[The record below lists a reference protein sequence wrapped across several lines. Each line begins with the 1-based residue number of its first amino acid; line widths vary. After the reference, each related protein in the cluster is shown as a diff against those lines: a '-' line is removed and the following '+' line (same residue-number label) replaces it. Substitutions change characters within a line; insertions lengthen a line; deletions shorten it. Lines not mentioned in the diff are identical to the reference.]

1 MIRATTIGVLKNYRY
16 GLNNSFTKQNDAR
29 TTVLTHRNFN
39 SFAED
44 PAAAARSFQLRRSRM
59 VAQSQYSVC
68 DTSYRRF
75 QSAWSALDTVIN
87 DVDNANGKFD
97 ETIKQSS
104 LEALNDPT
112 GDARTALAKVIS
124 ETADALVQV
133 MNNTYAGTFLFSGA
147 DGQTVPFSW
156 GDNGELLYRGI
167 PVDAAV
173 PDTLTVTDAAGKTVN
188 LSLKLDADGHY
199 DATNGTETYFLNG
212 KAALVEFSRPSD
224 NDIDAKDLKDILS
237 EPPAD
242 AAKDVNDKPVIV
254 DKDGNPFAD
263 DNAVKQAIKD
273 GNDVFYKVPDQNGG
287 NDSLVSANPYVVAPP
302 DNALTD
308 TAGKPVILRDDGTAY
323 TTMDEVKADLAAGK
337 KISYVTV
344 NEGGTISEE
353 DYNTEVK
360 NAEKLRYLSEEEK
373 LYQDIGLGNKEDE
386 NGKVISSSVF
396 DSTLQGI
403 NFLGYG
409 KDADGDPKNIV
420 SIVKQ
425 MGDIMNK
432 VKDGQL
438 SQEDYDDLFRL
449 TGKFEDAADK
459 LKVAHD
465 DMDARSSTLKNNL
478 GLLEGNV
485 YDLVEQYAGIEDV
498 DDAEAIS
505 AFLWAS
511 YSYNAALRVG
521 NSVLSQSLMDYMQ

>member
-16 GLNNSFTKQNDAR
+16 GLNNSFIKQNDAR

-173 PDTLTVTDAAGKTVN
+173 PETLTAGTDVDGNPQKISITLDANGNYDPAGTTSYLVAGKAELVDCDGDLTKAPENALKDAAGK
-188 LSLKLDADGHY
+188 
-199 DATNGTETYFLNG
+199 
-212 KAALVEFSRPSD
+212 
-224 NDIDAKDLKDILS
+224 
-237 EPPAD
+237 
-242 AAKDVNDKPVIV
+242 PVV
-254 DKDGNPFAD
+254 LDKDGKPFAD
-263 DNAVKQAIKD
+263 K
-273 GNDVFYKVPDQNGG
+273 
-287 NDSLVSANPYVVAPP
+287 
-302 DNALTD
+302 NALD
-308 TAGKPVILRDDGTAY
+308 AAV
-323 TTMDEVKADLAAGK
+323 AAGEK
-337 KISYVTV
+337 CSYVTV
-344 NEGGTISEE
+344 DEGGTISQKDYETEE
-353 DYNTEVK
+353 K

-386 NGKVISSSVF
+386 NGSVITSSVF

-438 SQEDYDDLFRL
+438 STEDYNDLFRL